1 MHSSQQKIICI
12 ILNVFSLLKCC
23 HGNCVITNY
32 CAITNDNVFY
42 VTFHL
47 LNIKTQTMCQIE
59 VNLFF
64 FNMVV
69 LRYQNIYLLYALF
82 A

>member
-1 MHSSQQKIICI
+1 MHSSQQKRNLYNSEC
-12 ILNVFSLLKCC
+12 FSHLKCC
-23 HGNCVITNY
+23 HGNRVITNY

-59 VNLFF
+59 GNLFF

-69 LRYQNIYLLYALF
+69 LRYQNI
-82 A
+82 